1 MIRRSIKAK
10 ILLFYTVF
18 FGILIALNILFI
30 VSLSENSL
38 VNEATQKI
46 VEITQHAA
54 YDIEIED
61 DGIHMDADEDDFE
74 FYEDGVLFLIYDHG
88 VIVYGNAPA
97 LFDTTLPFTFSEPL
111 REHNDQIDW
120 LYYDIRLDSRY
131 VVRGLYNITN
141 IDRSVTQVINTLL
154 ILSPILIVFSLGGGY
169 LIIRRNF
176 KPLKS
181 IYHTAQDIEQNKDF
195 SKRIEGVSNP
205 KDEFGKLTKMI
216 NQMLDQIEISINREK
231 SFSSNVSHELRTPL
245 AVMRAQL
252 EHTLDK
258 AGKSTLKNDL
268 HVLMQQLLHL
278 ESIVTQLL
286 ELARMRVLTKDDL
299 EPIDLYDTSLYVGES
314 MTPMMEKKGIQFSV
328 IKPDFDPIISANQ
341 VMMVRLFTNLIQNA
355 IKYNVD
361 QGKINIE
368 FTKEKNE
375 IHIEIK
381 DTGIGID
388 ESHLNHVFNPFYQ
401 VDSSRFN
408 VDKSI
413 GLGLS
418 FVKEIVLLHQGSVN
432 VESEKGKGTTFR
444 IVLPMA

>member
-1 MIRRSIKAK
+1 MIKRSIKAK

-30 VSLSENSL
+30 VSLSESSL

-61 DGIHMDADEDDFE
+61 DGIKMDADEDDFE
-74 FYEDGVLFLIYDHG
+74 FYEDGVLFLIYDEQT
-88 VIVYGNAPA
+88 IVYGNPPA

-120 LYYDIRLDSRY
+120 LYYDIALDSQY

-154 ILSPILIVFSLGGGY
+154 ILSPILVLFSLGGGY

-181 IYHTAQDIEQNKDF
+181 IYHTAEDIEQSKDF
-195 SKRIEGVSNP
+195 SKRVEGVSNP

-252 EHTLDK
+252 ELTLEK
-258 AGKSTLKNDL
+258 AGKSPLTSDL
-268 HVLMQQLLHL
+268 NVLMQQLFHL

-299 EPIDLYDTSLYVGES
+299 EPIDLYDTALYVGES
-314 MTPMMEKKGIQFSV
+314 MSHMMTKKNLTFFV

-355 IKYNVD
+355 IKYNVE
-361 QGKINIE
+361 QGRIE
-368 FTKEKNE
+368 ILFTKTANE
-375 IHIEIK
+375 IHIDVK
-381 DTGIGID
+381 DTGIGI
-388 ESHLNHVFNPFYQ
+388 EETHLNDVFNPFYQ

-418 FVKEIVLLHQGSVN
+418 FVKEIVLLHQGSVS
-432 VESEKGKGTTFR
+432 VKSIKGQGTTFHL
-444 IVLPMA
+444 IFPLS